1 MPIRVTLDR
10 MLLERRMSL
19 TELCDRVGITLA
31 NLSILKTGK
40 AKAVRFTT
48 LEALCREL
56 DCQPGDLLQFEVK
69 DPRVGMVTITEVE
82 VSGDMSHAKIYYS
95 AAEGTKE
102 LQKGLEKSAGFLRT
116 QLSKR
121 LLLRTVPQLHFVY
134 DASIDRGMKL
144 SKLIDEALAPD
155 VPAKSDKH

>member
-1 MPIRVTLDR
+1 MAKEFSR
-10 MLLERRMSL
+10 S
-19 TELCDRVGITLA
+19 DRVAEQIQ
-31 NLSILKTGK
+31 
-40 AKAVRFTT
+40 
-48 LEALCREL
+48 REL
-56 DCQPGDLLQFEVK
+56 ADLLQFEVK

-102 LQKGLEKSAGFLRT
+102 LQKGMEKSAGFLRT

-144 SKLIDEALAPD
+144 SKLIDEALAPES
-155 VPAKSDKH
+155 PTKSDKH

>member
-1 MPIRVTLDR
+1 MAKEFSR
-10 MLLERRMSL
+10 S
-19 TELCDRVGITLA
+19 DRVAEQIQ
-31 NLSILKTGK
+31 
-40 AKAVRFTT
+40 
-48 LEALCREL
+48 REL
-56 DCQPGDLLQFEVK
+56 ADLLQFEIK

-102 LQKGLEKSAGFLRT
+102 LQKGLEKSSGFLRT
-116 QLSKR
+116 QLAKR

-144 SKLIDEALAPD
+144 SKLIDEALAPEA
-155 VPAKSDKH
+155 PSKPNKP